1 MHLINTGAKRLASSC
16 YMPDRINH
24 PEHMVSFGEAYNICA
39 KMIREESIESIESVD
54 ENKLY
59 HECINPNG

>member
-1 MHLINTGAKRLASSC
+1 MTKEQKDAIKAMMYAFDKYGAKKLAASF

-39 KMIREESIESIESVD
+39 KMVREESEDTE
-54 ENKLY
+54 
-59 HECINPNG
+59 